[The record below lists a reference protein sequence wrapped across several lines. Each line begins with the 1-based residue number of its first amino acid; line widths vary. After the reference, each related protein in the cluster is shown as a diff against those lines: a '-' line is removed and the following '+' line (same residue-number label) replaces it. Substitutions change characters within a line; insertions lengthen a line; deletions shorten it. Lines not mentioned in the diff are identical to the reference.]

1 MALSWQ
7 YEAPDEAETTAGKLS
22 SAELIEALKAAGDPT
37 RLRLLMLCRRCE
49 LSVSEL
55 TWIIGQSQPRVSR
68 HLKVLCDAGL
78 LNRYAE
84 GTWVMYRLALQGGVA
99 PLGRL
104 IDELLDIEEGETSE
118 ILERLEEVRN
128 RRRAV
133 AQSYFSRNAEHWSEM
148 TRLQVSERE
157 VETAL
162 HAILGWG
169 RLGDML
175 DLGTGTGR
183 LLAILAGR
191 AETAIGVDINSEMLG
206 VARQAIDRPDFEHVQ
221 VRQADI
227 RRLPYGKGSFDL
239 ITAHQV
245 LHYLDDPDVV
255 VREAARVLRPGG
267 RRRLPRAGHAVGR
280 HPRRLPA
287 AVRRADPRGGVR
299 VSVPQF
305 FPGALGLD
313 PRVQRTQRLGP
324 GVEPQDAVSF
334 AIPMRT
340 R

>member
-267 RRRLPRAGHAVGR
+267 RLVIADLLPHDMEQLKTEQAHRRLGFSDEEIESWFETAGLETGESVKLSGRPLPVGIWSAVK
-280 HPRRLPA
+280 
-287 AVRRADPRGGVR
+287 
-299 VSVPQF
+299 
-305 FPGALGLD
+305 PGNQGK
-313 PRVQRTQRLGP
+313 QGQ
-324 GVEPQDAVSF
+324 
-334 AIPMRT
+334 
-340 R
+340 

>member
-7 YEAPDEAETTAGKLS
+7 DESPIELEPASQRLSAAEM
-22 SAELIEALKAAGDPT
+22 IEALKAAGDPT

-68 HLKVLCDAGL
+68 HLKVLCEAGFL
-78 LNRYAE
+78 DRYAE
-84 GTWVMYRLALQGGVA
+84 GTWVMYRLALSSGVA

-104 IDELLDIEEGETSE
+104 IDEMLDLAETETSD
-118 ILERLEEVRN
+118 ILERLEEVRD
-128 RRRAV
+128 RRREA
-133 AQSYFSRNAEHWSEM
+133 AQAYFSRNAEHWSEL

-191 AETAIGVDINSEMLG
+191 ADSAIGVDINSEMLR

-227 RRLPYGKGSFDL
+227 RRLPYGRNSYDL
-239 ITAHQV
+239 VTAHQV

-267 RRRLPRAGHAVGR
+267 RLVIADLLPHDLEQLKTEQAHRRLGFSDDELRNWFETAGLEDGESVKLTGRPLPVGIWSAVK
-280 HPRRLPA
+280 P
-287 AVRRADPRGGVR
+287 D
-299 VSVPQF
+299 
-305 FPGALGLD
+305 
-313 PRVQRTQRLGP
+313 TQGKQ
-324 GVEPQDAVSF
+324 EQ
-334 AIPMRT
+334 
-340 R
+340 

>member
-104 IDELLDIEEGETSE
+104 IDELLDVEEGETSE

-227 RRLPYGKGSFDL
+227 RRLPYGKASFDL

-267 RRRLPRAGHAVGR
+267 RLVIADLLPHDMEQLKTEQAHRRLGFSDEEIESWFETAGLETGESVKLSGRPLPVGIWSAVK
-280 HPRRLPA
+280 
-287 AVRRADPRGGVR
+287 
-299 VSVPQF
+299 
-305 FPGALGLD
+305 PGNQGK
-313 PRVQRTQRLGP
+313 QGQ
-324 GVEPQDAVSF
+324 
-334 AIPMRT
+334 
-340 R
+340 

>member
-267 RRRLPRAGHAVGR
+267 RLVIADLLPHDMEQLKTEQAHRRLGFSDEEIESWFEPAGLETGESVKLSGRPLPVGIWSAVK
-280 HPRRLPA
+280 
-287 AVRRADPRGGVR
+287 
-299 VSVPQF
+299 
-305 FPGALGLD
+305 PGNQGK
-313 PRVQRTQRLGP
+313 QGQ
-324 GVEPQDAVSF
+324 
-334 AIPMRT
+334 
-340 R
+340 

>member
-1 MALSWQ
+1 
-7 YEAPDEAETTAGKLS
+7 
-22 SAELIEALKAAGDPT
+22 
-37 RLRLLMLCRRCE
+37 MLCRRCE

-267 RRRLPRAGHAVGR
+267 RLVIADLLPHDMEQLKTEQAHRRLGFSDEEIESWFETAGLETGESVKLSGRPLPVGIWSAVK
-280 HPRRLPA
+280 
-287 AVRRADPRGGVR
+287 
-299 VSVPQF
+299 
-305 FPGALGLD
+305 PGNQGK
-313 PRVQRTQRLGP
+313 QGQ
-324 GVEPQDAVSF
+324 
-334 AIPMRT
+334 
-340 R
+340 

>member
-7 YEAPDEAETTAGKLS
+7 YEGPEEAQPAVQRLPAAKM
-22 SAELIEALKAAGDPT
+22 IEALKAAGDPT
-37 RLRLLMLCRRCE
+37 RLRLLLLCRRCE

-68 HLKVLCDAGL
+68 HLKVLCDAGF

-84 GTWVMYRLALQGGVA
+84 GAWVMYRLALSGDAA

-104 IDELLDIEEGETSE
+104 IDDLLDLEEEETSE
-118 ILERLEEVRN
+118 ILERLEEVRD
-128 RRRAV
+128 RRRAA
-133 AQSYFSRNAEHWSEM
+133 AQAYFSRNAENWSEM

-169 RLGDML
+169 RLGDVL

-191 AETAIGVDINSEMLG
+191 ADTAIGVDINSEMLG

-227 RRLPYGKGSFDL
+227 RRLPHGRNSFDL
-239 ITAHQV
+239 VTAHQV

-267 RRRLPRAGHAVGR
+267 RLVIADLLPHDMEQLKTEQAHRRLGFSDDEIESWFATAGLETGESVKLSGRPLPVGVWSAVK
-280 HPRRLPA
+280 PE
-287 AVRRADPRGGVR
+287 
-299 VSVPQF
+299 
-305 FPGALGLD
+305 
-313 PRVQRTQRLGP
+313 TQGKQ
-324 GVEPQDAVSF
+324 GQ
-334 AIPMRT
+334 
-340 R
+340 

>member
-7 YEAPDEAETTAGKLS
+7 YDGLDETETTAGKLS

-68 HLKVLCDAGL
+68 HLKVLCDAGF

-104 IDELLDIEEGETSE
+104 IDELLDLEEGETSE

-267 RRRLPRAGHAVGR
+267 RLVIADLLPHDMEQLKTEQAHRRLGFSDEEIESWFETAGLETGESVKLSGRPLPVGIWSAVKPDNQGKQ
-280 HPRRLPA
+280 
-287 AVRRADPRGGVR
+287 G
-299 VSVPQF
+299 Q
-305 FPGALGLD
+305 
-313 PRVQRTQRLGP
+313 
-324 GVEPQDAVSF
+324 
-334 AIPMRT
+334 
-340 R
+340 